1 MVIEGR
7 DAYNRGRTIFRQLVI
22 LMQRPSNLQS
32 APEQLAAST
41 VTEQMAGSRSEAL
54 SQALLVLK
62 QVFGY
67 EHFRD
72 GQETVIEAVLNGQDA
87 VALMPTGGGKSL
99 CYQLPAMLLPGVTI
113 VVSPLVSLMDDQ
125 VSALQAM
132 GIAAGAIHSGM
143 QGPEVMDVLR
153 QLQDGTI
160 KLLYAA
166 PERILTPA
174 FAERLQTLQ
183 VSLIAVD
190 EAHCI
195 SQWGHDFR
203 PEYGRIGELRSLL
216 PGVPIL
222 ALTATADHVT
232 RDDILQRLM
241 LHNPH
246 VFQSSFDRPNI
257 RYLVQEKF
265 KPLKQ
270 VIDYAKAQRGVSG
283 IIYCGSR
290 KKTEELALKLQVEGI
305 RAAPYHAGLPHDE
318 KRATLH
324 GFLRDDIDVVVATIA
339 FGMGIN
345 KPNVRYVL
353 HYDIPRS
360 VEAYYQ
366 ETGRAGRDGVAS
378 EAVMFFE
385 PGDAAWIWRLFDEQ
399 PETDRIRVERQKFQ
413 AMTSFAEAQTCRRL
427 VLLNYFG
434 EYREKPCGNCDL
446 CLSPPQQYD
455 GTVDAQKALSCV
467 YRTGQQFGINYLVEV
482 LRGAQTQKIKQ
493 NRHDQLTTYGL
504 GRDQSAEHWVSVLR
518 QLVHRGL
525 LIQDIRR
532 HSALHLA
539 ENARP
544 VLRGEVALTLAKPR
558 IQAMPSSSKVA
569 ERGAHDK
576 VLFGRLRKLRKRIAE
591 RAEVP
596 PYVVFGDSSLQD
608 MAILL
613 PTTPAL
619 FLQVSG
625 VGQVKLE
632 RYGAEFLAEICAY
645 LDGEES
651 PNV

>member
-1 MVIEGR
+1 M
-7 DAYNRGRTIFRQLVI
+7 D
-22 LMQRPSNLQS
+22 
-32 APEQLAAST
+32 
-41 VTEQMAGSRSEAL
+41 
-54 SQALLVLK
+54 QARAVLK

-67 EHFRD
+67 ETFRS
-72 GQETVIEAVLNGQDA
+72 GQETVIEAVLNGRDA

-99 CYQLPAMLLPGVTI
+99 CYQLPALMLPGVTV

-125 VSALQAM
+125 VSAMQAM
-132 GIAAGAIHSGM
+132 GVPAGAIHSGM
-143 QGPEVMDVLR
+143 QGAEVMQVLR
-153 QLQDGTI
+153 DLQDGRI
-160 KLLYAA
+160 RLLYAA
-166 PERILTPA
+166 PERVLTPA

-183 VSLIAVD
+183 VSLLAVD

-203 PEYGRIGELRSLL
+203 PEYGRLGELRQLL
-216 PGVPIL
+216 PHTPML

-232 RDDILQRLM
+232 RDDILQRLQ
-241 LHNPH
+241 LREPQ

-270 VIDYAKAQRGVSG
+270 VVEYVKAQRGVSG

-290 KKTEELALKLQVEGI
+290 KKTEELALKLQVEGV
-305 RAAPYHAGLPHDE
+305 RSAAYHAGLPHEE
-318 KRATLH
+318 KRQTLH

-345 KPNVRYVL
+345 KPNVRFVL

-378 EAVMFFE
+378 EAVMFYE

-399 PETDRIRVERQKFQ
+399 PDSERLRVERQKFQ
-413 AMTSFAEAQTCRRL
+413 VMTSFAEAQTCRRL

-434 EYREKPCGNCDL
+434 EYREQPCGNCDL
-446 CLSPPQQYD
+446 CLNPPQQYD

-467 YRTGQQFGINYLVEV
+467 YRTGQQFGVNHIVEV
-482 LRGAQTQKIKQ
+482 LRGAQTQRIKQ
-493 NRHDQLTTYGL
+493 QRHDELTTYGI
-504 GRDQSAEHWVSVLR
+504 GKEQSAEHWVSVIR
-518 QLVHRGL
+518 QLIHRGL

-539 ENARP
+539 QNARP
-544 VLRGEVALTLAKPR
+544 VLRGEIALTLAKPR
-558 IQAMPSSSKVA
+558 IQAVAGAKVA
-569 ERGAHDK
+569 ERGMHDK
-576 VLFGRLRKLRKRIAE
+576 VLFGRLRKLRKAIAE

-596 PYVVFGDSSLQD
+596 PFVVFGDSTLQD
-608 MAILL
+608 MATLL
-613 PTTPAL
+613 PTNPAQ
-619 FLQVSG
+619 FLLVSG

-632 RYGAEFLAEICAY
+632 RYGSAFIAEICAY
-645 LDGEES
+645 LDGEDS
-651 PNV
+651 PHA

>member
-1 MVIEGR
+1 MVIKGR
-7 DAYNRGRTIFRQLVI
+7 GAYNRGRRKFRQLVI
-22 LMQRPSNLQS
+22 PMQLPSEHNLTLS
-32 APEQLAAST
+32 DDSMT
-41 VTEQMAGSRSEAL
+41 HAL
-54 SQALLVLK
+54 EVL
-62 QVFGY
+62 QRVFGY
-67 EHFRD
+67 QVFRD
-72 GQETVIEAVLNGQDA
+72 GQQQVIESVLQGRDA

-99 CYQLPAMLLPGVTI
+99 CYQLPALILPGLTV

-125 VSALQAM
+125 VSAMQAM
-132 GIAAGAIHSGM
+132 GVPAGAIHSGM
-143 QGPEVMDVLR
+143 QGAEVMEVLR
-153 QLQDGTI
+153 GLQDGHI
-160 KLLYAA
+160 KLLYVA
-166 PERILTPA
+166 PERILTPT
-174 FAERLQTLQ
+174 FVERLQTLN

-203 PEYGRIGELRSLL
+203 PEYGRLGELRQML
-216 PGVPIL
+216 PQVPLL

-232 RDDILQRLM
+232 RDDILQRLALRDPM
-241 LHNPH
+241 

-270 VIDYAKAQRGVSG
+270 VVEYVKSQRGVSG
-283 IIYCGSR
+283 IIYCASR
-290 KKTEELALKLQVEGI
+290 KKTEELALKLSIEGVK
-305 RAAPYHAGLPHDE
+305 ASPYHAGLPHDE

-345 KPNVRYVL
+345 KPNVRFVL

-378 EAVMFFE
+378 EAIMFYE

-399 PETDRIRVERQKFQ
+399 PDSERLRVERQKFH

-434 EYREKPCGNCDL
+434 EYREEPCGNCDL
-446 CLSPPQQYD
+446 CLQPPKQYD

-467 YRTGQQFGINYLVEV
+467 YRSGQQFGVNYIVEV

-493 NRHDQLTTYGL
+493 QKHDQLSTYGI
-504 GRDQSAEHWVSVLR
+504 GKDEPAEHWVSVMR
-518 QLVHRGL
+518 QLIHRGL

-544 VLRGEVALTLAKPR
+544 VLRGEIALTLAKPR
-558 IQAMPSSSKVA
+558 LQAMQSSAKVA
-569 ERGAHDK
+569 ERGNHDK

-591 RAEVP
+591 QAEVP
-596 PYVVFGDSSLQD
+596 PYVVFGDSCLQD
-608 MAILL
+608 MATRL
-613 PTTPAL
+613 PTTEAE

-632 RYGAEFLAEICAY
+632 RYGEAFLEEISSY
-645 LDGEES
+645 LTG
-651 PNV
+651 NL

>member
-1 MVIEGR
+1 MVIKGR
-7 DAYNRGRTIFRQLVI
+7 DAYNRGRRKLRQLVI
-22 LMQRPSNLQS
+22 LMQLPNEHNL
-32 APEQLAAST
+32 
-41 VTEQMAGSRSEAL
+41 AL
-54 SQALLVLK
+54 SDDSMTHALEVL
-62 QVFGY
+62 QRVFGY
-67 EHFRD
+67 QVFRD
-72 GQETVIEAVLNGQDA
+72 GQAQVIESVLQGRDA

-99 CYQLPAMLLPGVTI
+99 CYQLPALLLPGVTV

-125 VSALQAM
+125 VSAMQTM
-132 GIAAGAIHSGM
+132 GVPAGAVHSGM
-143 QGPEVMDVLR
+143 QGSEVMEVLR
-153 QLQDGTI
+153 GLQDGQI
-160 KLLYAA
+160 KLLYVA
-166 PERILTPA
+166 PERILTPS
-174 FAERLQTLQ
+174 FAERLQTLL

-203 PEYGRIGELRSLL
+203 PEYGRLGELRQIL
-216 PGVPIL
+216 PQVPLL

-232 RDDILQRLM
+232 RDDILQRLALRDPM
-241 LHNPH
+241 

-270 VIDYAKAQRGVSG
+270 VVEYVKSQRGVSG

-290 KKTEELALKLQVEGI
+290 KKTEELALKLSIEGVK
-305 RAAPYHAGLPHDE
+305 ASPYHAGLPHEE

-345 KPNVRYVL
+345 KPNVRFVL

-378 EAVMFFE
+378 EALMFYE

-399 PETDRIRVERQKFQ
+399 PDSERLRVERQKFH

-434 EYREKPCGNCDL
+434 EYREEPCGNCDL
-446 CLSPPQQYD
+446 CLQPPQQYD

-467 YRTGQQFGINYLVEV
+467 YRTGQQFGVNYIVEV
-482 LRGAQTQKIKQ
+482 LRGAQTQKIKHQ
-493 NRHDQLTTYGL
+493 KHDQLSTYGI
-504 GRDQSAEHWVSVLR
+504 GKNEPAEHWVSVIR
-518 QLVHRGL
+518 QLIHRGL

-558 IQAMPSSSKVA
+558 LHAMQSSAKVA
-569 ERGAHDK
+569 ERGNHDK

-591 RAEVP
+591 ETEVP
-596 PYVVFGDSSLQD
+596 PFVVFGDSCLQD
-608 MAILL
+608 MATRL
-613 PTTPAL
+613 PTTEAE

-632 RYGAEFLAEICAY
+632 RYGEAFLEEIANY
-645 LDGEES
+645 LAGS
-651 PNV
+651 L

>member
-1 MVIEGR
+1 M
-7 DAYNRGRTIFRQLVI
+7 
-22 LMQRPSNLQS
+22 
-32 APEQLAAST
+32 
-41 VTEQMAGSRSEAL
+41 L
-54 SQALLVLK
+54 SQPDPSIDSSQNALTQALQILQ

-67 EHFRD
+67 PQFRA
-72 GQETVIEAVLNGQDA
+72 GQDTVIEHILEGRDA

-99 CYQLPAMLLPGVTI
+99 CYQLPAMMLPGVTI

-125 VSALQAM
+125 VSALQNM

-143 QGPEVMDVLR
+143 QGSEVMQVLR
-153 QLQDGTI
+153 GLQDGQI

-166 PERILTPA
+166 PERILSPA

-203 PEYGRIGELRSLL
+203 PEYGRLGELRDIL
-216 PGVPIL
+216 PHAPLL
-222 ALTATADHVT
+222 ALTATADDVT
-232 RDDILQRLM
+232 RDDIVQRLA
-241 LHNPH
+241 LRSPYI
-246 VFQSSFDRPNI
+246 FQSSFDRPNI

-265 KPLKQ
+265 KPQKQ
-270 VIDYAKAQRGVSG
+270 VIDYVKAQRGASG

-290 KKTEELALKLQVEGI
+290 KKTEELALKLQIEGVKV
-305 RAAPYHAGLPHDE
+305 APYHAGLPHDE
-318 KRATLH
+318 KRATLQ

-345 KPNVRYVL
+345 KPNVRFVL

-378 EAVMFFE
+378 EAVMFYE

-399 PETDRIRVERQKFQ
+399 PDSDRLRVERQKFY

-446 CLSPPQQYD
+446 CLQPPKQYD

-467 YRTGQQFGINYLVEV
+467 YRSGQQFGANYIVEI

-493 NRHDQLTTYGL
+493 NKHEELSTYGI
-504 GRDQSAEHWVSVLR
+504 GKDESPEHWVSIIR
-518 QLVHRGL
+518 QLIHRGL
-525 LIQDIRR
+525 LVQDIRR

-539 ENARP
+539 QNARP

-558 IQAMPSSSKVA
+558 LQAISSGTSVA
-569 ERGAHDK
+569 ERGNHDK
-576 VLFGRLRKLRKRIAE
+576 VLFGRLRKLRKHIAE
-591 RAEVP
+591 QAEVP

-608 MAILL
+608 MATRL
-613 PTTPAL
+613 PTTAAE

-632 RYGAEFLAEICAY
+632 RYGEAFLAEIQNY
-645 LDGEES
+645 LIADS
-651 PNV
+651 

>member
-1 MVIEGR
+1 MSQPH
-7 DAYNRGRTIFRQLVI
+7 AS
-22 LMQRPSNLQS
+22 SNLYTSPPAAQ
-32 APEQLAAST
+32 AST
-41 VTEQMAGSRSEAL
+41 L
-54 SQALLVLK
+54 DQARAVLK

-67 EHFRD
+67 ETFRS
-72 GQETVIEAVLNGQDA
+72 GQETVIEAVLNGRDA

-99 CYQLPAMLLPGVTI
+99 CYQLPALMLPGVTV

-125 VSALQAM
+125 VSAMQAM
-132 GIAAGAIHSGM
+132 GVPAGAIHSGM
-143 QGPEVMDVLR
+143 QGAEVMQVLR
-153 QLQDGTI
+153 DLQDGRI
-160 KLLYAA
+160 RLLYAA
-166 PERILTPA
+166 PERVLTPA

-183 VSLIAVD
+183 VSLLAVD

-203 PEYGRIGELRSLL
+203 PEYGRLGELRQLL
-216 PGVPIL
+216 PHTPML

-232 RDDILQRLM
+232 RDDILQRLQ
-241 LHNPH
+241 LREPQ

-270 VIDYAKAQRGVSG
+270 VVEYVKAQRGVSG

-290 KKTEELALKLQVEGI
+290 KKTEELALKLQVEGV
-305 RAAPYHAGLPHDE
+305 RSAAYHAGLPHEE
-318 KRATLH
+318 KRQTLH

-345 KPNVRYVL
+345 KPNVRFVL

-378 EAVMFFE
+378 EAVMFYE

-399 PETDRIRVERQKFQ
+399 PDSERLRVERQKFQ

-434 EYREKPCGNCDL
+434 EYREQPCGNCDL
-446 CLSPPQQYD
+446 CLNPPQQYD

-467 YRTGQQFGINYLVEV
+467 YRTGQQFGVNHIVEV
-482 LRGAQTQKIKQ
+482 LRGAQTQRIKQ
-493 NRHDQLTTYGL
+493 QRHDELTTYGI
-504 GRDQSAEHWVSVLR
+504 GKEQSAEHWVSVIR
-518 QLVHRGL
+518 QLIHRGL

-539 ENARP
+539 QNARP
-544 VLRGEVALTLAKPR
+544 VLRGEIALTLAKPR
-558 IQAMPSSSKVA
+558 IQAVAGAKVA
-569 ERGAHDK
+569 ERGMHDK
-576 VLFGRLRKLRKRIAE
+576 VLFGRLRKLRKAIAE

-596 PYVVFGDSSLQD
+596 PFVVFGDSTLQD
-608 MAILL
+608 MATLL
-613 PTTPAL
+613 PTNPAQ
-619 FLQVSG
+619 FLLVSG

-632 RYGAEFLAEICAY
+632 RYGSAFIAEICAY
-645 LDGEES
+645 LDGEDS
-651 PNV
+651 PHA

>member
-1 MVIEGR
+1 MSQPH
-7 DAYNRGRTIFRQLVI
+7 AS
-22 LMQRPSNLQS
+22 SNLYTSPPAAQ
-32 APEQLAAST
+32 AST
-41 VTEQMAGSRSEAL
+41 L
-54 SQALLVLK
+54 DQARAVLK

-67 EHFRD
+67 ETFRS
-72 GQETVIEAVLNGQDA
+72 GQETVIEAVLNGRDA

-99 CYQLPAMLLPGVTI
+99 CYQLPALMLPGVTV

-125 VSALQAM
+125 VSAMQAM
-132 GIAAGAIHSGM
+132 GVSAGAIHSGM
-143 QGPEVMDVLR
+143 QGAEVMQVLR
-153 QLQDGTI
+153 DLQDGRI
-160 KLLYAA
+160 RLLYAA
-166 PERILTPA
+166 PERVLTPA

-183 VSLIAVD
+183 VSLLAVD

-203 PEYGRIGELRSLL
+203 PEYGRLGELRQLL
-216 PGVPIL
+216 PHTPML

-232 RDDILQRLM
+232 RDDILQRLQ
-241 LHNPH
+241 LREPQ

-270 VIDYAKAQRGVSG
+270 VVEYVKAQRGVSG

-290 KKTEELALKLQVEGI
+290 KKTEELALKLQVEGV
-305 RAAPYHAGLPHDE
+305 RSAAYHAGLPHEE
-318 KRATLH
+318 KRQTLH

-345 KPNVRYVL
+345 KPNVRFVL

-378 EAVMFFE
+378 EAVMFYE

-399 PETDRIRVERQKFQ
+399 PDSERLRVERQKFQ

-434 EYREKPCGNCDL
+434 EYREQPCGNCDL
-446 CLSPPQQYD
+446 CLNPPQQYD

-467 YRTGQQFGINYLVEV
+467 YRTGQQFGVNHIVEV
-482 LRGAQTQKIKQ
+482 LRGAQTQRIKQ
-493 NRHDQLTTYGL
+493 QRHDELTTYGI
-504 GRDQSAEHWVSVLR
+504 GKEQSAEHWVSVIR
-518 QLVHRGL
+518 QLIHRGL

-539 ENARP
+539 QNARP
-544 VLRGEVALTLAKPR
+544 VLRGEIALTLAKPR
-558 IQAMPSSSKVA
+558 IQAVAGAKVA
-569 ERGAHDK
+569 ERGMHDK
-576 VLFGRLRKLRKRIAE
+576 VLFGRLRKLRKAIAE

-596 PYVVFGDSSLQD
+596 PFVVFGDSTLQD
-608 MAILL
+608 MATLL
-613 PTTPAL
+613 PTNPAQ
-619 FLQVSG
+619 FLLVSG

-632 RYGAEFLAEICAY
+632 RYGSAFIAEICAY
-645 LDGEES
+645 LDGEDS
-651 PNV
+651 PHA

>member
-1 MVIEGR
+1 MVIRGR
-7 DAYNRGRTIFRQLVI
+7 GAYNRGRINFRQLVI
-22 LMQRPSNLQS
+22 LMQRHLNSESVSEPFTAAALHELGADADTSDLQ
-32 APEQLAAST
+32 
-41 VTEQMAGSRSEAL
+41 
-54 SQALLVLK
+54 QALQVLK

-67 EHFRD
+67 ESFRD
-72 GQETVIEAVLNGQDA
+72 GQEAVIQAVLDGRDA

-99 CYQLPAMLLPGVTI
+99 CYQLPAMLLPGVTV
-113 VVSPLVSLMDDQ
+113 VVSPLVALMDDQ

-132 GIAAGAIHSGM
+132 GVAAGAIHSGM
-143 QGPEVMDVLR
+143 QGIEVMEVLR
-153 QLQDGTI
+153 QLQDGKI

-203 PEYGRIGELRSLL
+203 PEYGRLGELRSLL
-216 PGVPIL
+216 PNAPIL

-241 LHNPH
+241 LRDPE
-246 VFQSSFDRPNI
+246 VYQSSFDRPNI

-324 GFLRDDIDVVVATIA
+324 GFLRDNIDVVVATIA

-345 KPNVRYVL
+345 KPNVRYVM

-378 EAVMFFE
+378 EAVMFYE
-385 PGDAAWIWRLFDEQ
+385 PGDTAWIWRMFDEQ
-399 PETDRIRVERQKFQ
+399 PDSERLRVERQKFQ

-434 EYREKPCGNCDL
+434 EYRDKPCGNCDL
-446 CLSPPQQYD
+446 CLNPPQQYD

-467 YRTGQQFGINYLVEV
+467 YRTGQQFGVNYIVEV
-482 LRGAQTQKIKQ
+482 LRGAQTQRIKQ
-493 NRHDQLTTYGL
+493 QRHDALSTYGI
-504 GRDQSAEHWVSVLR
+504 GKDASAEHWVSVIR
-518 QLVHRGL
+518 QLIHRGL
-525 LIQDIRR
+525 LVQDIRR

-544 VLRGEVALTLAKPR
+544 VLRGEIALTLAKPR
-558 IQAMPSSSKVA
+558 LQTVAGSKVA
-569 ERGAHDK
+569 ERGMHDK
-576 VLFGRLRKLRKRIAE
+576 VLFGRLRKLRKSIAE

-596 PYVVFGDSSLQD
+596 PFVVFGDSSLQD
-608 MAILL
+608 MSTLL
-613 PTTPAL
+613 PTTAAE

-632 RYGAEFLAEICAY
+632 RYGSAFIAEIKAY

-651 PNV
+651 PYA

>member
-1 MVIEGR
+1 MVEHN
-7 DAYNRGRTIFRQLVI
+7 DL
-22 LMQRPSNLQS
+22 LQ
-32 APEQLAAST
+32 
-41 VTEQMAGSRSEAL
+41 
-54 SQALLVLK
+54 QALIVLK

-67 EHFRD
+67 ERFRD
-72 GQETVIEAVLNGQDA
+72 GQETVIEAVLQGRDA

-99 CYQLPAMLLPGVTI
+99 CYQLPAMLLPGVTL

-132 GIAAGAIHSGM
+132 GVPAGAIHSGM
-143 QGPEVMDVLR
+143 QSAEVMEVLR
-153 QLQDGTI
+153 SLQDGQI
-160 KLLYAA
+160 KLLYVA

-174 FAERLQTLQ
+174 FMERLQTLA

-203 PEYGRIGELRSLL
+203 PEYGRLGEVRQLL
-216 PGVPIL
+216 PNIPVL

-232 RDDILQRLM
+232 RDDILHRLQ
-241 LHNPH
+241 LNQPT

-270 VIDYAKAQRGVSG
+270 VIDYVKAQKGLSG

-290 KKTEELALKLQVEGI
+290 KKTEELALKLQIEGV

-345 KPNVRYVL
+345 KPNVRFVL

-378 EAVMFFE
+378 EAMMFFE

-399 PETDRIRVERQKFQ
+399 PDSERLRVERQKFQ

-434 EYREKPCGNCDL
+434 EYRDKPCGNCDL
-446 CLSPPQQYD
+446 CLNPPKQYD

-467 YRTGQQFGINYLVEV
+467 YRTGQQFGVNYLVEV

-493 NRHDQLTTYGL
+493 HGHDQLSTYGI
-504 GRDQSAEHWVSVLR
+504 GRDESAEHWVSVIR
-518 QLVHRGL
+518 QLIHRGL

-544 VLRGEVALTLAKPR
+544 VLRGDVALTLAKPR
-558 IQAMPSSSKVA
+558 IQAVQASAKVA
-569 ERGAHDK
+569 ERGMHDK

-591 RAEVP
+591 EAEVP
-596 PYVVFGDSSLQD
+596 PYVVFGDSTLQD
-608 MAILL
+608 MATLL
-613 PTTPAL
+613 PTNASE
-619 FLQVSG
+619 FLLVSG

-632 RYGAEFLAEICAY
+632 RYGEAFLAEICSY
-645 LDGEES
+645 VDGD
-651 PNV
+651 

>member
-1 MVIEGR
+1 MSQPH
-7 DAYNRGRTIFRQLVI
+7 AS
-22 LMQRPSNLQS
+22 SNLYTSPPAAQ
-32 APEQLAAST
+32 AST
-41 VTEQMAGSRSEAL
+41 L
-54 SQALLVLK
+54 DQARAVLK

-67 EHFRD
+67 ETFRS
-72 GQETVIEAVLNGQDA
+72 GQETVIEAVLNGRDA

-99 CYQLPAMLLPGVTI
+99 CYQLPALMLPGVTV

-125 VSALQAM
+125 VSAMQAM
-132 GIAAGAIHSGM
+132 GVPAGAIHSGM
-143 QGPEVMDVLR
+143 QGAEVMQVLR
-153 QLQDGTI
+153 DLQDGRI
-160 KLLYAA
+160 RLLYAA
-166 PERILTPA
+166 PERVLTPA

-183 VSLIAVD
+183 VSLLAVD

-203 PEYGRIGELRSLL
+203 PEYGRLGELRQLL
-216 PGVPIL
+216 PHTPML

-232 RDDILQRLM
+232 RDDILQRLQ
-241 LHNPH
+241 LREPQ

-270 VIDYAKAQRGVSG
+270 VVEYVKAQRGVSG

-290 KKTEELALKLQVEGI
+290 KKTEELALKLQVEGV
-305 RAAPYHAGLPHDE
+305 RSAAYHAGLPHEE
-318 KRATLH
+318 KRQTLH

-345 KPNVRYVL
+345 KPNVRFVL

-378 EAVMFFE
+378 EAVMFYE

-399 PETDRIRVERQKFQ
+399 PDSERLRVERQKFQ
-413 AMTSFAEAQTCRRL
+413 VMTSFAEAQTCRRL

-434 EYREKPCGNCDL
+434 EYREQPCGNCDL
-446 CLSPPQQYD
+446 CLNPPQQYD

-467 YRTGQQFGINYLVEV
+467 YRTGQQFGVNHIVEV
-482 LRGAQTQKIKQ
+482 LRGAQTQRIKQ
-493 NRHDQLTTYGL
+493 QRHDELTTYGI
-504 GRDQSAEHWVSVLR
+504 GKEQSAEHWVSVIR
-518 QLVHRGL
+518 QLIHRGL

-539 ENARP
+539 QNARP
-544 VLRGEVALTLAKPR
+544 VLRGEIALTLAKPR
-558 IQAMPSSSKVA
+558 IQAVAGAKVA
-569 ERGAHDK
+569 ERGMHDK
-576 VLFGRLRKLRKRIAE
+576 VLFGRLRKLRKAIAE

-596 PYVVFGDSSLQD
+596 PFVVFGDSTLQD
-608 MAILL
+608 MATLL
-613 PTTPAL
+613 PTNPAQ
-619 FLQVSG
+619 FLLVSG

-632 RYGAEFLAEICAY
+632 RYGSAFIAEICAY
-645 LDGEES
+645 LDGEDS
-651 PNV
+651 PHA

>member
-1 MVIEGR
+1 MVPSLTPTTGVSASGEGAAGAEATSI
-7 DAYNRGRTIFRQLVI
+7 DAKNTDAESPDI
-22 LMQRPSNLQS
+22 LP
-32 APEQLAAST
+32 
-41 VTEQMAGSRSEAL
+41 
-54 SQALLVLK
+54 QALQVLK

-67 EHFRD
+67 EQFRA
-72 GQETVIEAVLNGQDA
+72 GQETVIEAVLNGRDA

-99 CYQLPAMLLPGVTI
+99 CYQLPALLLPGVTV

-132 GIAAGAIHSGM
+132 GIAAAAIHSGM
-143 QGPEVMDVLR
+143 QGPEVMEVLR

-174 FAERLQTLQ
+174 FAERLQTLH

-203 PEYGRIGELRSLL
+203 PEYGRLGELRSLL
-216 PGVPIL
+216 PHTPLL

-241 LHNPH
+241 LHHPV

-270 VIDYAKAQRGVSG
+270 VLDYAKAQRGVSG

-305 RAAPYHAGLPHDE
+305 RSAPYHAGLPHDE

-324 GFLRDDIDVVVATIA
+324 GFLRDDIDVVVATVA

-378 EAVMFFE
+378 EAVMFYE
-385 PGDAAWIWRLFDEQ
+385 PGDTAWIWRTFDEQ
-399 PETDRIRVERQKFQ
+399 PDSERLRVERQKFQ

-434 EYREKPCGNCDL
+434 EYRDKPCGNCDL
-446 CLSPPQQYD
+446 CLNPPQQYD

-467 YRTGQQFGINYLVEV
+467 YRTGQQFGVNYIVEV
-482 LRGAQTQKIKQ
+482 LRGAQTQKIK
-493 NRHDQLTTYGL
+493 NNGHDQLSTYAL
-504 GRDQSAEHWVSVLR
+504 GKEHAAEYWVSILR
-518 QLVHRGL
+518 QLIHRGL

-544 VLRGEVALTLAKPR
+544 VLRGDIALTLAKPR
-558 IQAMPSSSKVA
+558 IQAVQTNTKVA
-569 ERGAHDK
+569 ERGMHDK
-576 VLFGRLRKLRKRIAE
+576 VLFGRLRKLRKTIAE

-596 PYVVFGDSSLQD
+596 PFVVFGDSSLLE
-608 MAILL
+608 MATSL
-613 PTTPAL
+613 PTTPAE

-632 RYGAEFLAEICAY
+632 RYGNDFIAEIRAY

-651 PNV
+651 PYA